1 MLNHWIFLKRWLL
14 VEKNS
19 LFSVDDA
26 LGLKLLTFLRL
37 VFCHLKEHKFRDGF
51 KDTLNSLCFCG
62 AKVETTVH
70 FLSHCQL
77 YSTQRSELFDNIG
90 KLINS
95 FLNVNKKPQ
104 ALVLLCGL
112 KRNNSENL
120 NQNTEKLL
128 NYKKYDLLWIIVS
141 ITTKVRPNV
150 LLSTFLSNYDRD

>member
-14 VEKNS
+14 VKKNS
-19 LFSVDDA
+19 LFSVDDP

-51 KDTLNSLCFCG
+51 KDTLNSSCFCG

-104 ALVLLCGL
+104 ALVLLYGL

-120 NQNTEKLL
+120 NQNII
-128 NYKKYDLLWIIVS
+128 NAVIKYLKSAASFERLIFDENQETLC
-141 ITTKVRPNV
+141 
-150 LLSTFLSNYDRD
+150 FFC

>member
-14 VEKNS
+14 VKKNS
-19 LFSVDDA
+19 LFSVDDP

-70 FLSHCQL
+70 FLSHCHL

-104 ALVLLCGL
+104 ALVLLYGL

-120 NQNTEKLL
+120 NQNII
-128 NYKKYDLLWIIVS
+128 NAVIKYLKSAASFESIIFDENQE
-141 ITTKVRPNV
+141 T
-150 LLSTFLSNYDRD
+150 LCFFC

>member
-14 VEKNS
+14 VKKNS
-19 LFSVDDA
+19 LFSVDDP

-104 ALVLLCGL
+104 ALVLLYGL

-120 NQNTEKLL
+120 NQNII
-128 NYKKYDLLWIIVS
+128 NAVIKYLKSSASFESIIFDENQE
-141 ITTKVRPNV
+141 T
-150 LLSTFLSNYDRD
+150 LCFFC

>member
-1 MLNHWIFLKRWLL
+1 MLNHWILLKRWLL
-14 VEKNS
+14 VKKNS
-19 LFSVDDA
+19 LFSVDDP

-104 ALVLLCGL
+104 ALVLLYGL

-120 NQNTEKLL
+120 NQNII
-128 NYKKYDLLWIIVS
+128 NAVIKYLKSAASFESIIFDENQE
-141 ITTKVRPNV
+141 T
-150 LLSTFLSNYDRD
+150 LCFFC

>member
-14 VEKNS
+14 VKKNS

-26 LGLKLLTFLRL
+26 LWLKLLTFLRL

-104 ALVLLCGL
+104 ALVLLYGL

-120 NQNTEKLL
+120 NQNII
-128 NYKKYDLLWIIVS
+128 NAVIKYLKSAASFERLIFDENQETLC
-141 ITTKVRPNV
+141 
-150 LLSTFLSNYDRD
+150 FFC

>member
-1 MLNHWIFLKRWLL
+1 M
-14 VEKNS
+14 
-19 LFSVDDA
+19 
-26 LGLKLLTFLRL
+26 
-37 VFCHLKEHKFRDGF
+37 FCHLKEHKFRDGF

-62 AKVETTVH
+62 AKVETTVY

-104 ALVLLCGL
+104 ALVLLYGL

-120 NQNTEKLL
+120 NQNII
-128 NYKKYDLLWIIVS
+128 NAVIKYLKSAASFESIIFDENQE
-141 ITTKVRPNV
+141 T
-150 LLSTFLSNYDRD
+150 LCFFC

>member
-14 VEKNS
+14 VKKNS
-19 LFSVDDA
+19 LFSVDDP

-104 ALVLLCGL
+104 ALVLLYGL

-120 NQNTEKLL
+120 NQNII
-128 NYKKYDLLWIIVS
+128 NAVIKYLKSAASFESIIFDENQE
-141 ITTKVRPNV
+141 T
-150 LLSTFLSNYDRD
+150 LCFFC

>member
-1 MLNHWIFLKRWLL
+1 MLNHRIFLKRWLL
-14 VEKNS
+14 VKKNS
-19 LFSVDDA
+19 LFSVDDP

-62 AKVETTVH
+62 AKVETTVY

-104 ALVLLCGL
+104 ALVLLYGL

-120 NQNTEKLL
+120 NQNII
-128 NYKKYDLLWIIVS
+128 NAVIKYLKSAASFESIIFDENQE
-141 ITTKVRPNV
+141 T
-150 LLSTFLSNYDRD
+150 LCFFC

>member
-14 VEKNS
+14 VKKNS
-19 LFSVDDA
+19 LFSVDDP

-95 FLNVNKKPQ
+95 SLNVNKKPQ
-104 ALVLLCGL
+104 ALVLLYGL

-120 NQNTEKLL
+120 NQNII
-128 NYKKYDLLWIIVS
+128 NAVIKYLKSAASFESIIFDENQE
-141 ITTKVRPNV
+141 T
-150 LLSTFLSNYDRD
+150 LCFFC

>member
-14 VEKNS
+14 VKKNS
-19 LFSVDDA
+19 LFSVDDP

-104 ALVLLCGL
+104 ALVLLYGL

-120 NQNTEKLL
+120 NQNII
-128 NYKKYDLLWIIVS
+128 NAVIKYLKSAASFERLIFDKNQETLC
-141 ITTKVRPNV
+141 
-150 LLSTFLSNYDRD
+150 FFF